1 MKKIIVLLVMFIL
14 VGCASSTSG
23 SLKIGVL
30 QFGDFASL
38 NDTLEGIETAFKDE
52 DVTLVVKNAQGESS
66 NIMLMAKELVE
77 MEVDAII
84 AITTQAAQAV
94 AGVSQGKIPV
104 FFVAVSDPIEAG
116 LVMEGVTGVS
126 DAAFLDDQ
134 FEIIKALT
142 PNVKTLG
149 VLHKTG
155 DPNGV
160 YQTHQIV
167 EMAKKYG
174 IDVLVQGAME
184 ISDLSM
190 LAVNLSEKVD
200 AMYLITDSLI
210 VSNTGLIVE
219 AAKDAGVVS
228 YASEDGQ
235 MEYGVLA
242 TSSISYVDLGRQV
255 SNQVKRVLFVGED
268 INEIEVEYP
277 ELVLPMING
286 EVAQYFEIEIP
297 ESFQSYVK

>member
-1 MKKIIVLLVMFIL
+1 MRKILVLLVMFVL
-14 VGCASSTSG
+14 VGCTSQ
-23 SLKIGVL
+23 SNVKFKIGVL
-30 QFGDFASL
+30 QFGDYASL
-38 NDTLEGIETAFKDE
+38 NDTLQGIETSFEDE
-52 DVTLVVKNAQGESS
+52 DVELVVKNAQGESA
-66 NIMLMAKELVE
+66 NIMLMATELVE

-94 AGVSQGKIPV
+94 VGVSEGKIPV
-104 FFVAVSDPIEAG
+104 FFVAVSDPGEAG
-116 LVMEGVTGVS
+116 LVMDGVTGVS

-134 FEIIKALT
+134 FELIKTLT
-142 PNVKTLG
+142 PGVKALG

-160 YQTHQIV
+160 YQTQQIV
-167 EMAKKYG
+167 EMANKYN
-174 IDVLVQGAME
+174 IEVLVQGAME

-190 LAVNLSEKVD
+190 LAVSLSEKVD

-210 VSNTGLIVE
+210 VANTGLIVE
-219 AAKDAGVVS
+219 AAKEVGVMS

-242 TSSISYVDLGRQV
+242 TSSISYIDLGRQV
-255 SNQVKRVLFVGED
+255 SDQVKRVLFDGVD
-268 INEIEVEYP
+268 INEVEVEYP
-277 ELVLPMING
+277 ELVVPLING